1 MDELALLKDMA
12 DRTPLPSETEL
23 APARARL
30 TAALTQAPPAP
41 PAGALRPR
49 GRRRL
54 VVSGITVVGLAAA
67 ITAVVSFGGL
77 DPVGIAPPDADAVA
91 FLQQAAD
98 ATRKL
103 PTTPP
108 RPDQFVY
115 TKSQTSDGLR
125 ETWFSADGTH
135 DGLIR
140 QEEERESGQ
149 VVLDSIPMPGC
160 RQGQRKVL
168 KGDEDT
174 GLTEPCTPEPAYRS
188 DLPTDAAGMR
198 KYLSQAGEADPDD
211 HTNPK
216 DLDVLIHFA
225 FTESYVP
232 PQTLAAL
239 FEVMADFPG
248 LTIDEDASDLAGH
261 PGIGLSWPQP
271 ADQNTVTLVFD
282 PATHAFLGIE
292 DQSAVL
298 DHAVVNAVGQR
309 P

>member
-12 DRTPLPSETEL
+12 DRTPLPSETDL

-30 TAALTQAPPAP
+30 TAALTQATAAP
-41 PAGALRPR
+41 PAIALRPR
-49 GRRRL
+49 RRRRL

-77 DPVGIAPPDADAVA
+77 DPVGVAPPDADAVA
-91 FLQQAAD
+91 FLHQAAD
-98 ATRKL
+98 AARKL

-115 TKSQTSDGLR
+115 TKSQTADGLR
-125 ETWFSADGTH
+125 ETWLSADGTH
-135 DGLIR
+135 DGLIK
-140 QEEERESGQ
+140 QERELESGE

-160 RQGQRKVL
+160 RDGQRKVS

-174 GLTEPCTPEPAYRS
+174 GLTEPCTPDPAYRA

-198 KYLSQAGEADPDD
+198 KYLGQASDAKPDD
-211 HTNPK
+211 PQDPK
-216 DLDVLIHFA
+216 DLDTLIHFA
-225 FTESYVP
+225 FTETYVS

-248 LTIDEDASDLAGH
+248 LTVDEHATDLAGH
-261 PGIGLSWPQP
+261 PGFGLSWPQP
-271 ADQNTVTLVFD
+271 ADQDTVTLVFD
-282 PATHAFLGIE
+282 PETHAFLGIP

-298 DHAVVNAVGQR
+298 VHAIVGAAGQR

>member
-12 DRTPLPSETEL
+12 DRTPLPSETDL

-30 TAALTQAPPAP
+30 TAAFTQATT
-41 PAGALRPR
+41 LRPR
-49 GRRRL
+49 RRGRL

-67 ITAVVSFGGL
+67 ITAVIALGGL
-77 DPVGIAPPDADAVA
+77 DSVGVAPPDADAA
-91 FLQQAAD
+91 EFLHQAAD
-98 ATRKL
+98 AARKL

-115 TKSQTSDGLR
+115 TRSQTSDGLR

-140 QEEERESGQ
+140 QEEERESGE

-160 RQGQRKVL
+160 RDGRRKVL

-188 DLPTDAAGMR
+188 DLPTDTAGMR
-198 KYLSQAGEADPDD
+198 KYLSQAGEADPGD

-225 FTESYVP
+225 FTERYVP

-248 LTIDEDASDLAGH
+248 LTIDEDATDLAGH
-261 PGIGLSWPQP
+261 PGIGLSWSQP
-271 ADQNTVTLVFD
+271 ADQDTVTLVFD
-282 PATHAFLGIE
+282 PDTHAFLGMA

-298 DHAVVNAVGQR
+298 VHTIVNAAGQR

>member
-12 DRTPLPSETEL
+12 DRTPLPSETDL

-30 TAALTQAPPAP
+30 TALTQASAAP
-41 PAGALRPR
+41 PPVPR
-49 GRRRL
+49 SRRRRL
-54 VVSGITVVGLAAA
+54 VVSGVTVVGLAAA

-91 FLQQAAD
+91 FLHQAAD
-98 ATRKL
+98 AARKL

-115 TKSQTSDGLR
+115 TKSQTADGLR
-125 ETWFSADGTH
+125 ETWLSADGTH
-135 DGLIR
+135 DGLIE
-140 QEEERESGQ
+140 QERELESGE

-160 RQGQRKVL
+160 RHRQRKVL
-168 KGDEDT
+168 KGDQDT
-174 GLTEPCTPEPAYRS
+174 GLTEPCTPDAAYRA

-198 KYLSQAGEADPDD
+198 KYLGQAADAK
-211 HTNPK
+211 PK
-216 DLDVLIHFA
+216 DLDTLVHFA
-225 FTESYVP
+225 FTETYVS
-232 PQTLAAL
+232 PQTMVAL

-248 LTIDEDASDLAGH
+248 LTIDEDATDLAGH

-271 ADQNTVTLVFD
+271 ADQDTVTLVFD
-282 PATHAFLGIE
+282 PHTHAFLGMA

-298 DHAVVNAVGQR
+298 EHAIVDGAGQR